1 MNWLSRTVL
10 PKIKALVTQT
20 DNKENLWVK
29 CGSCGQMI
37 FHRDFEENWHCCS
50 SCGFHAPLTPELRLK
65 LLCDADTLEMIPI
78 DAGEDSDPLGFRDR
92 KRYGDRLT
100 EARKNTGHDDALV
113 VAAGHCHGA
122 PVVVAV
128 FNFAFMGGS
137 MGQSV
142 GDGIITAVGEAI
154 KRRAALIIVP
164 SSGGA
169 RMQEGILSL
178 MQLPRTIVA
187 IDALARE
194 KLPYIV
200 LLAHPTTGGVTASF
214 AMLGDVHIAE
224 PGAIIGF
231 AGRRVIEETVHEQLP
246 ENFQSAEY
254 LQEHGMVD
262 MVVPRAEQKQ
272 TISRL
277 LNMLMAEAPKRAAG

>member
-10 PKIKALVTQT
+10 PKIKALVTQS
-20 DNKENLWVK
+20 DNQENLWVK

-78 DAGEDSDPLGFRDR
+78 DRADSDPLGFRER
-92 KRYGDRLT
+92 KRYSDRLI
-100 EARKNTGHDDALV
+100 EARKKTGHDDALV
-113 VAAGHCHGA
+113 VASAHCQGV
-122 PVVVAV
+122 PIVVAA

-142 GDGIITAVGEAI
+142 GNGIITAANEAI

-178 MQLPRTIVA
+178 MQLPRSIVA
-187 IDALARE
+187 IDALARAG
-194 KLPYIV
+194 LPYIV

-231 AGRRVIEETVHEQLP
+231 AGRRVIEETVREQLP

-262 MVVPRAEQKQ
+262 MVVPRSEQKQ

-277 LNMLMAEAPKRAAG
+277 LAMLMAEVPKRATG

>member
-10 PKIKALVTQT
+10 PKIKALVTQN

-50 SCGFHAPLTPELRLK
+50 SCGFHAPLTPELRFK
-65 LLCDADTLEMIPI
+65 LLCDADTLEIIPI
-78 DAGEDSDPLGFRDR
+78 DAGKDSDPLGFRDR

-100 EARKNTGHDDALV
+100 EARKKTGYDDALV

-122 PVVVAV
+122 PVVVAA

-142 GDGIITAVGEAI
+142 GDGIITAVGEAT

-178 MQLPRTIVA
+178 MQLPRSIVA
-187 IDALARE
+187 IDALARAG
-194 KLPYIV
+194 LPYIV

-231 AGRRVIEETVHEQLP
+231 AGRRVIEETVREQLP
-246 ENFQSAEY
+246 DNFQSAEY

-277 LNMLMAEAPKRAAG
+277 LNMLMAEVPKRAAG

>member
-10 PKIKALVTQT
+10 PKIKALVTQS
-20 DNKENLWVK
+20 DNQENLWVK

-78 DAGEDSDPLGFRDR
+78 DRADSDPLGFRER
-92 KRYGDRLT
+92 KRYSDRLI
-100 EARKNTGHDDALV
+100 EARKKTGHDDALV
-113 VAAGHCHGA
+113 VASAHCHGV
-122 PVVVAV
+122 PIVVAA

-142 GDGIITAVGEAI
+142 GNGIITAANEAI

-178 MQLPRTIVA
+178 MQLPRSIVA
-187 IDALARE
+187 IDALARAG
-194 KLPYIV
+194 LPYIV

-231 AGRRVIEETVHEQLP
+231 AGRRVIEETVREQLP

-262 MVVPRAEQKQ
+262 MVVPRSEQKQ

-277 LNMLMAEAPKRAAG
+277 LAMLMAEVPKRATG